1 MLNAPNERAAALLRQ
16 CRWHCSEAA
25 FALGNWRYTPAHCRE
40 LADELIELAAVL
52 RQCATAHETTP
63 AEEITAE
70 ELTTEEAVGK
80 TAGNTATTRPPTT
93 AEGGT

>member
-1 MLNAPNERAAALLRQ
+1 MLNAPNERTAALLRQ

-25 FALGNWRYTPAHCRE
+25 FALGNGRYTPAHCRE

-52 RQCATAHETTP
+52 RQYATAHETAP

-70 ELTTEEAVGK
+70 EAVGE
-80 TAGNTATTRPPTT
+80 TAGNTATTRPPTN

>member
-1 MLNAPNERAAALLRQ
+1 MLNAPNEPAAALLRQ

-25 FALGNWRYTPAHCRE
+25 FALGDGRYTPAHCRE

-52 RQCATAHETTP
+52 RQCATAHETAP
-63 AEEITAE
+63 AE
-70 ELTTEEAVGK
+70 ELTAEE
-80 TAGNTATTRPPTT
+80 TAGDTATTRPPTT